1 MNKREK
7 ITLSSVVQRNTD
19 MLFSKMDEEVVML
32 SIQNSEYY
40 GLNEIGS
47 HIWEMI
53 EKPVQVETLMLQ
65 LMEEYEVERR
75 QAESDI
81 LALLNALYNKKIVH
95 LVYE

>member
-81 LALLNALYNKKIVH
+81 LALLNDLYNKKIVH

>member
-47 HIWEMI
+47 TIWEMI

>member
-7 ITLSSVVQRNTD
+7 ITLSSVVQRNAD

-47 HIWEMI
+47 TIWEMI

-81 LALLNALYNKKIVH
+81 LALLNDLYNKKIVH

>member
-47 HIWEMI
+47 TIWEMI

-81 LALLNALYNKKIVH
+81 LALLNDLYNKKIVH

>member
-47 HIWEMI
+47 TIWEMI

-65 LMEEYEVERR
+65 LIEEYEVERR

-81 LALLNALYNKKIVH
+81 LALLNDLYNKKIVH

>member
-47 HIWEMI
+47 TIWEMI

-81 LALLNALYNKKIVH
+81 LSLLNDLYNKKIVH

>member
-65 LMEEYEVERR
+65 LIEEYEVERR

-81 LALLNALYNKKIVH
+81 LALLNDLYNKKIVH

>member
-1 MNKREK
+1 MNKREE
-7 ITLSSVVQRNTD
+7 ITLSSVVQRNPD

-53 EKPVQVETLMLQ
+53 EKPMQVETLILQ

-81 LALLNALYNKKIVH
+81 LALLNDFYNKKIVH
-95 LVYE
+95 LVHE